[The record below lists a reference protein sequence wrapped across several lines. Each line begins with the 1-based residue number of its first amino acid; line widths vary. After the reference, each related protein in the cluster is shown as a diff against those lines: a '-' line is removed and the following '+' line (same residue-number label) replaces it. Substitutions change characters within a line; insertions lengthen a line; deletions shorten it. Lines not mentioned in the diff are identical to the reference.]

1 MFLSIFLSVFLGGCI
16 PLPIDFVKSSYLWL
30 YVWPSEP
37 LLSEKVALSR
47 NDPALTFIFF
57 LSVVFVKSLLTK
69 ALLFKP
75 DETIAGW

>member
-16 PLPIDFVKSSYLWL
+16 PLPIDLVKSSYLWL

-75 DETIAGW
+75 DEIIAGW